1 MDTKKISADEYWLKN
16 GYVIVKLSRKDHNKL
31 LPTRINIFRN
41 GRYFLKE
48 TEEKR
53 FAFYTKTNILGKIF
67 ATIFLP
73 ITIITEGVV
82 NVKDVWQDYLGILE
96 GAYSSFRKIDNIHLI
111 DLLDKKLKK

>member
-1 MDTKKISADEYWLKN
+1 MDTKNISADEYWLKN
-16 GYVIVKLSRKDHNKL
+16 GYAIVKLSRKDHNKL
-31 LPTRINIFRN
+31 LPTKINIFRN

-53 FAFYTKTNILGKIF
+53 FAFYTKTNILGKLF

-73 ITIITEGVV
+73 ITIVISGVI
-82 NVKDVWQDYLGILE
+82 NVKDVWQGYLRILD
-96 GAYSSFRKIDNIHLI
+96 GGYSGFKKIDNIYLI

>member
-16 GYVIVKLSRKDHNKL
+16 GYAIVKLSRKDHNKL
-31 LPTRINIFRN
+31 LPTRIKIFKN

-53 FAFYTKTNILGKIF
+53 FAYYTKVNILGKLF
-67 ATIFLP
+67 ATIALP
-73 ITIITEGVV
+73 IAIIIGGVI
-82 NVKDVWQDYLGILE
+82 NIKEIWQGYLSVLNG
-96 GAYSSFRKIDNIHLI
+96 GYSGFRRIDNIHLI